1 LHPCPT
7 SPSPTLSHPDPRDLA
22 AATPEEIAEVLSY
35 ALRSDERGKALRG
48 GWDFA
53 AGLAAERLTEHLRWS
68 AFVVMRARPARPHN
82 AGQVAAMVD
91 SDIVIDLKRG
101 SKPEWQHTQ
110 DYWAEKNAIPAID
123 LTDAAFVYA

>member
-1 LHPCPT
+1 MPDEP
-7 SPSPTLSHPDPRDLA
+7 LSHPDPRDLA

-82 AGQVAAMVD
+82 AGKVAAMVD
-91 SDIVIDLKRG
+91 SDSVIDRPG
-101 SKPEWQHTQ
+101 S
-110 DYWAEKNAIPAID
+110 
-123 LTDAAFVYA
+123 LAALRTVVARLEHEPGRAVGSRLFHCGGFDGPM